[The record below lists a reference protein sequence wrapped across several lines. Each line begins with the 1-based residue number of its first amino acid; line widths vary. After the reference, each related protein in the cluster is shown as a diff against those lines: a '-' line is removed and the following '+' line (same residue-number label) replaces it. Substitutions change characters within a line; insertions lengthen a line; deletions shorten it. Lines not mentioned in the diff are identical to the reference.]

1 MFTSTFINC
10 DLRYFNMDFITEK
23 FGCFDVIVIDPPWR
37 IRGGQRNSDSPFM
50 FSNSKA

>member
-1 MFTSTFINC
+1 
-10 DLRYFNMDFITEK
+10 MDFITEK
-23 FGCFDVIVIDPPWR
+23 FGCLDVIVIDPPWS